1 LCITDRLGNIS
12 NENIELVSSEMKSGE
27 WTNTF
32 LRTLNIAIREKRV
45 VICTPVVAT
54 GHSIDEH
61 VHAMF
66 AFLHKNA
73 ITHKEEVQL
82 LHRVRVSNTYDG
94 SIVGFVEN
102 GKGGRCE
109 CRQSKQLTIHENNIH
124 PQVKL
129 AAAEM
134 MSEMADTVNRHYW
147 LFWKDEEFRMKP
159 MKMRYSTEE
168 IKDDTDVYRNN
179 LNVVKGTMLAF
190 VNGGENYNALGELNQ
205 QRLRNIDLK
214 YGEKSSE
221 FKRMWCKAYPE
232 DVSFDLEKLTPLA
245 RYLRLLTEGT

>member
-1 LCITDRLGNIS
+1 M
-12 NENIELVSSEMKSGE
+12 SSETKSGD
-27 WTNTF
+27 WTTTF
-32 LRTLNIAIREKRV
+32 LRTPNVAIREKRV
-45 VICTPVVAT
+45 VICTPVIAT
-54 GHSIDEH
+54 GHSIDGH
-61 VHAMF
+61 VNTVF

-94 SIVGFVEN
+94 SIVGFIEK
-102 GKGGRCE
+102 GKGGRQE
-109 CRQSKQLTIHENNIH
+109 CRQSKQLTIHENSIH

-134 MSEMADTVNRHYW
+134 MSEMADTINRHYW
-147 LFWKDEEFRMKP
+147 LFRQDEEFLIKEMKN
-159 MKMRYSTEE
+159 RYTPEE
-168 IKDDTDVYRNN
+168 IKKDTDVYRSN

-190 VNGGENYNALGELNQ
+190 LNGGENYSAVGELNQ